1 MNLVGKIL
9 IVLNLVAAIAFMTF
23 AAVVH
28 STHVNWR
35 DEVVRTEAVAGKAI
49 GLTKQIEQKNA
60 TIADLQGQLT
70 QMLNDAQRL
79 EREYDQRLGQLSTR
93 LAEIQAERDAFQA
106 DLAAAVEI
114 RKTQEG
120 QLNAATDMLAKNET
134 EISALRDINTKLIQD
149 RDKSFTRVR
158 ELESE
163 IAQQKGEYERLV
175 EQNNSLKVRIGQYLV
190 AFQDLEMQLD
200 RSGPPRLE
208 GVIEAATEE
217 GLVQISLGFDDGLEK
232 GHIIDAFR
240 LGQTLDSTQY
250 LGQLR
255 IVRTEKDKSVGQ
267 IIPETMKGKVQRDD
281 RVATRLSG
289 LE

>member
-9 IVLNLVAAIAFMTF
+9 IVLNLVAAVTFMAF
-23 AAVVH
+23 AAVAH

-35 DEVVRTEAVAGKAI
+35 DEVTRTEAKAGKAI
-49 GLTKQIEQKNA
+49 GLLEQIKQKDS
-60 TIADLQGQLT
+60 TIADLDGQLT
-70 QMLNDAQRL
+70 QMRNDAQRL

-93 LAEIQAERDAFQA
+93 LAEIQTERDDFQTR
-106 DLAAAVEI
+106 LAAAVEI
-114 RKTQEG
+114 RKTQES
-120 QLNAATDMLAKNET
+120 QLNAVTDMLAKNET
-134 EISALRDINTKLIQD
+134 EIASLREINTKLIQD

-163 IAQQKGEYERLV
+163 LAQMKGEYERLV
-175 EQNNSLKVRIGQYLV
+175 EQNNSLKLRIGQYIV
-190 AFQDLEMQLD
+190 AFQDLNKQLD

-208 GVIEAATEE
+208 GRIEAATDN
-217 GLVQISLGFDDGLEK
+217 GLVEISLGFDDGLED

-250 LGQLR
+250 LGQVR
-255 IVRTEKDKSVGQ
+255 IVRAEKDKSVGQ